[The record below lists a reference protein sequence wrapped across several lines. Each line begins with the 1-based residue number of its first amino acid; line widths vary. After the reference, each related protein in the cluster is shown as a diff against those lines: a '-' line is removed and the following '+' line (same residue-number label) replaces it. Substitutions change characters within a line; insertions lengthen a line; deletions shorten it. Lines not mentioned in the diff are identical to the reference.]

1 MIFNLPLIGFVKR
14 VCILPLLFLLVTLSS
29 NGQDSSTV
37 KKWNFL
43 LEPYMMFPNMKGT
56 TGVGTL
62 PDASLD
68 VDAGD
73 IFSHLKFGAMVC
85 FEAWNERWAFTT
97 DLIYMKLGQDVKQS
111 ALINNGEV
119 TVKQF
124 AWELAALRKLLPW
137 LEGGIGLRL
146 NSLNVEADLVT
157 NNIVGGGT
165 TARNK
170 SLTQTWVDPI
180 IIARI
185 KSAAGN
191 RFIYQ
196 FRGDI
201 GGFGIGA
208 DLAWQIQAYAGY
220 RFSRLF
226 QLTGGFRVLSV
237 DYNNG
242 TGEDRFLYDI
252 DTFGPVIRFGFNF

>member
-1 MIFNLPLIGFVKR
+1 MFFNLPLIGFVKR
-14 VCILPLLFLLVTLSS
+14 VCILPLLFLVFTLSS
-29 NGQDSSTV
+29 NGQDSSAA

-56 TGVGTL
+56 TGVGPL

-73 IFSHLKFGAMVC
+73 IFSHFKFGTMVY
-85 FEAWNERWAFTT
+85 FEVANERWAFTS
-97 DLIYMKLGQDVKQS
+97 DLIYMKLAEDATPGTF
-111 ALINNGEV
+111 INNGEV

-124 AWELAALRKLLPW
+124 AWELAALRKLLSW
-137 LEGGIGLRL
+137 LEAGVGLRL
-146 NSLNVEADLVT
+146 NILDVEADLVT
-157 NNIVGGGT
+157 NNIGGGT

-185 KSAAGN
+185 KSAADKK
-191 RFIYQ
+191 FIYQ
-196 FRGDI
+196 FRSDI

-220 RFSRLF
+220 RFSKLF
-226 QLTGGFRVLSV
+226 QLTGGYRVLSV
-237 DYNNG
+237 DYNKG
-242 TGEDRFLYDI
+242 TGDDRFLYDI
-252 DTFGPVIRFGFNF
+252 ATFGPVIRFGFNF

>member
-1 MIFNLPLIGFVKR
+1 MLINHRFVKQ
-14 VCILPLLFLLVTLSS
+14 VCILQLLFLFALSS
-29 NGQDSSTV
+29 TAQDSTAEK

-43 LEPYMMFPNMKGT
+43 LEAYMMFPNMKGT

-62 PDASLD
+62 PDASMD

-73 IFSHLKFGAMVC
+73 IFSHFKFGTMLYA
-85 FEAWNERWAFTT
+85 EAAKGKWAFTS
-97 DLIYMKLGQDVKQS
+97 DIIYMKLGEN
-111 ALINNGEV
+111 ATPGTFINNGDI

-124 AWELAALRKLLPW
+124 AWELAGLRKLLPW

-146 NSLNVEADLVT
+146 NNLDVEANLLT
-157 NNIVGGGT
+157 NNIIGGGT

-185 KSAAGN
+185 KSAADKK
-191 RFIYQ
+191 FIYQ

-201 GGFGIGA
+201 GGLGIGA

-220 RFSRLF
+220 RFSKLF
-226 QLTGGFRVLSV
+226 QITGGYRILSV
-237 DYNNG
+237 DYNKG
-242 TGEDRFLYDI
+242 TGDDRFLYDV
-252 DTFGPVIRFGFNF
+252 DTFGPVVRFGFNF

>member
-1 MIFNLPLIGFVKR
+1 MLSNLPFIGFVNR
-14 VCILPLLFLLVTLSS
+14 ACILPLLFLLFTLSS

-73 IFSHLKFGAMVC
+73 IFSHFKFGTMLY
-85 FEAWNERWAFTT
+85 FEAAKDRWTFSS
-97 DLIYMKLGQDVKQS
+97 DIIYMKLGQDAMPGTV
-111 ALINNGEV
+111 INNGEV

-124 AWELAALRKLLPW
+124 AWELAGLRKLLPW
-137 LEGGIGLRL
+137 LDVGIGLRL
-146 NSLNVEADLVT
+146 NGLNVEADLVT
-157 NNIVGGGT
+157 KNIIGGGT

-170 SLTQTWVDPI
+170 SLKETWVDPT

-185 KSAAGN
+185 QNAADKK
-191 RFIYQ
+191 FIYQ
-196 FRGDI
+196 FRSDI

-220 RFSRLF
+220 RFSKLF
-226 QLTGGFRVLSV
+226 QLTGGYRVLSV
-237 DYNNG
+237 DYNKG
-242 TGEDRFLYDI
+242 TGDDRFLYDI